1 MTNTGW
7 QQSSRVRRP
16 MPYLAAGAPPT
27 GVLDPIEEYDPEQDA
42 PGYVDPMEQ
51 QVAQADAA
59 RMAQQGPVNDLPG
72 MPVSPD
78 QPVAAA
84 PPDAPGHYDPEA
96 GWMLDAPPPLVPDTG
111 AGPVAPPEKKSAFAP
126 MPGSD
131 GFTTALQNR
140 EDIAAQRPVMGKPKW
155 WERVAAG
162 AAGGLAGFSNAA
174 GRARPIDIPGMT
186 QAIEHPG
193 YQNRL
198 EEWQSRMIPAEQR
211 AEIEGQKAAAGWK
224 SQEVAGQ
231 AALRDAQATQA
242 MAHGQYWLSR
252 SEQERNQWKID
263 PKTGI
268 LYNTVTRQTIQA
280 APTVKDRYQTAIALL
295 SAANGGKPLSEEDK
309 QQALEYSFNGKLSE
323 HADRNPNE
331 WALYLKANGGDSAA
345 AIKAWQAD
353 KIAAAKAARRPTG
366 GMTELQQ
373 INLDQR
379 NNLNLD
385 RIANKKN
392 TDERSILDRHRIELS
407 QTFDQNHMGT
417 QAMGTPEGQKK
428 IDEIN
433 GKYAHELQ
441 TMQDEFA
448 RQTRQWV
455 PGTVDI
461 PDVDITANPTT
472 HKIEWNPRVAAP
484 GTTGGQFK
492 PRGAAPVAAAPFAR
506 PAVAPAPAA
515 PVVPKPT
522 VPVPAAAPA
531 ATPPA
536 PGAASPPTVPAH
548 TQPTAPTSGPIKML
562 APDGHT
568 VLTFINPEQRD
579 AFIKLHNLVPK

>member
-7 QQSSRVRRP
+7 QQSSRVGRP
-16 MPYLAAGAPPT
+16 MPYLAAGTPPT
-27 GVLDPIEEYDPEQDA
+27 GVLDPIEEYDAEQDS

-51 QVAQADAA
+51 QVAQANAA
-59 RMAQQGPVNDLPG
+59 RMAQSEPVNDLPG
-72 MPVSPD
+72 PPMAD
-78 QPVAAA
+78 QPFI
-84 PPDAPGHYDPEA
+84 PPPQQPDVPAHYDPEA
-96 GWMLDAPPPLVPDTG
+96 GLMPDEPPALVPDAAPPAG
-111 AGPVAPPEKKSAFAP
+111 APTAPVAEKKSAFAP
-126 MPGSD
+126 MPGGD
-131 GFTTALQNR
+131 GFTAALQNR
-140 EDIAAQRPVMGKPKW
+140 EDIAAQRPILSKPKW
-155 WERVAAG
+155 WERALAG
-162 AAGGLAGFSNAA
+162 AAGGVAGFSNAA

-198 EEWQSRMIPAEQR
+198 EQWQSRMIPAEQR

-224 SQEVAGQ
+224 SQEVQGQ

-242 MAHGQYWLSR
+242 MAHGQYWISR

-263 PKTGI
+263 PKTGT
-268 LYNTVTRQTIQA
+268 LFNTITGQITQA
-280 APTVKDRYQTAIALL
+280 PPTVKDRYQTAVALL
-295 SAANGGKPLSEEDK
+295 TAANGGGPLSDEDK
-309 QQALEYSFNGKLSE
+309 QKALEYSLNGKLTE
-323 HADRNPNE
+323 HAEHNPNE
-331 WALYLKANGGDSAA
+331 WSMYLKANGGDSAA
-345 AIKAWQAD
+345 AIKAWQAN
-353 KIAAAKAARRPTG
+353 KIAAAKAGRRPTG

-392 TDERSILDRHRIELS
+392 ADERSILDRHRIELS

-417 QAMGTPEGQKK
+417 QAMGTSEGQKK

-433 GKYAHELQ
+433 GKYARELQ

-455 PGTVDI
+455 PGSVDI
-461 PDVDITANPTT
+461 PDVDIVANPTT

-492 PRGAAPVAAAPFAR
+492 PRGSVAAGAPPVATP
-506 PAVAPAPAA
+506 VAH
-515 PVVPKPT
+515 
-522 VPVPAAAPA
+522 
-531 ATPPA
+531 ATK
-536 PGAASPPTVPAH
+536 
-548 TQPTAPTSGPIKML
+548 PTAPTPVPIVPPPAAPPTVATPPPAASPAHATAPASVPIKMI

-568 VLTFINPEQRD
+568 VLTFTGPEQRD
-579 AFIKLHNLVPK
+579 AFLKLHNLVPK